1 MFFSLL
7 VVVCVFLCSSCFFF
21 CCCLRLLLCF
31 ALVYFL
37 LPKLPDAGVCPFCC
51 DLGDWRGTPRFWQY
65 CQAKIEQNMTK
76 SYKFSQLYSRFT
88 KNNMDTSPG
97 NTELKTSV
105 TLDGGRWLLIFR
117 GRSTRRRYAGAPS
130 STQSPS
136 ISSSPSLPTLSGI

>member
-7 VVVCVFLCSSCFFF
+7 VVCVFFMFFLLF
-21 CCCLRLLLCF
+21 FLLLPAPASVLF
-31 ALVYFL
+31 TLVYFV

-65 CQAKIEQNMTK
+65 CQAKIEQNLTK

-88 KNNMDTSPG
+88 KNNMDRSPG

>member
-7 VVVCVFLCSSCFFF
+7 VVCVFLCSSCFFF

-76 SYKFSQLYSRFT
+76 SYKFSQLHSKFT
-88 KNNMDTSPG
+88 SKNMDRSPG

-105 TLDGGRWLLIFR
+105 TLGGRRRLLIFR
-117 GRSTRRRYAGAPS
+117 GRRAVDMLVPS

-136 ISSSPSLPTLSGI
+136 ISSPSLPTLSGI